1 MCLCLAFTQ
10 NHLIKFQEIQS
21 PAVHSGFRTYRWL
34 NVEIWQGLSGSLLI
48 IPGCSCGGQVNASRK
63 SRMGVSGCLCT
74 KNSGQTIHSHTFNT
88 QILFDPFIIVVV
100 DITSLCLGNLSSLAC
115 MALHP
120 LCNATPLLYL
130 ENSQGLMEV
139 GLSYHPW
146 PGRWWCVK
154 WCPLLQE
161 TMLWHRAA
169 LGGREPGVGKLLLF
183 KWRN

>member
-115 MALHP
+115 TALHP

-130 ENSQGLMEV
+130 ENSQGLMESGAV
-139 GLSYHPW
+139 LPPLAREVMMCEMVSFTAGDNALAPGC
-146 PGRWWCVK
+146 PGREGAWSRK
-154 WCPLLQE
+154 APSL
-161 TMLWHRAA
+161 
-169 LGGREPGVGKLLLF
+169 
-183 KWRN
+183 